1 MVFTWLP
8 GIRLHAAT
16 NNENYYNTLVH
27 YVVGRI
33 IYFIIIIIILYYYFV
48 VEKTLPC
55 KQLDERLVIMC
66 NDCNRHTVLLNH
78 DV

>member
-1 MVFTWLP
+1 MVFPWLP
-8 GIRLHAAT
+8 GILRLHAT

-33 IYFIIIIIILYYYFV
+33 IYFIIIILYYYFV